1 MARAGKKRTVRST
14 EALRAQLR
22 SLQVL
27 LDAIPAP
34 IFYKDAKGIYR
45 GCNVA
50 FERYLGLSREQIVGK
65 SVYDISPKDLADIYY
80 RADQALFDQP
90 GVQTYE
96 TNVAYA
102 DGVRRDVTF
111 YKATFLGP
119 DGALGGLV
127 GTILDITERK
137 RAEAL
142 LRASEERYRGLIEGS
157 IQGIVVQRD
166 WIALF
171 ANSAF
176 ATMLG
181 YASPAEL
188 IGLDMRRFIM
198 SDHLR
203 LVEGFAA
210 ARLRGEPA
218 PPRYEIQMVRKDG
231 TPLWVEIQPSVVSWE
246 GAPAIIGTLV
256 DVTERRRAEATVR
269 QQEQQLQRS
278 QRIEAIGRL
287 AGGIAH
293 EFNNLLTVIIGRTE
307 LLTGVLPVS
316 HSGSDNLALIAKAGE
331 RAATLTRQLLA
342 FSRKQ
347 VLQQRVVDLNRVVAG
362 MVDLLRPLVGETL
375 ELVTALDRQPV
386 VVKGDPTQIEQV
398 IMNLVL
404 NSRDATPRGGRITI
418 ATQRED
424 PRGVLEVSD
433 TGCGMSAEVQAHL
446 FEPFFTTKAVGK
458 GNGLGL
464 ATVYGIVKQHEGDIA
479 VMSVPS
485 QGTAVRV
492 YLPLLPDAVELEE
505 IERPRPFAGGS
516 ARILLV
522 EDEPAVRDL
531 AQEALARCGY
541 RVLAAATPAEAQAL
555 AEQHHGRINL
565 LLTDVIMPELSGPEL
580 ADRLTRGQR
589 DMRVLYMS
597 GYTDDVLAD
606 HGVPGAGAAFL
617 AKPFTP
623 EALSRAVQDTL
634 EGPLPPETGRDIA
647 DQTRREAAH
656 GGIHPEA

>member
-1 MARAGKKRTVRST
+1 MGRSAG
-14 EALRAQLR
+14 
-22 SLQVL
+22 
-27 LDAIPAP
+27 
-34 IFYKDAKGIYR
+34 
-45 GCNVA
+45 
-50 FERYLGLSREQIVGK
+50 
-65 SVYDISPKDLADIYY
+65 
-80 RADQALFDQP
+80 
-90 GVQTYE
+90 
-96 TNVAYA
+96 
-102 DGVRRDVTF
+102 
-111 YKATFLGP
+111 
-119 DGALGGLV
+119 
-127 GTILDITERK
+127 
-137 RAEAL
+137 
-142 LRASEERYRGLIEGS
+142 
-157 IQGIVVQRD
+157 
-166 WIALF
+166 
-171 ANSAF
+171 
-176 ATMLG
+176 
-181 YASPAEL
+181 
-188 IGLDMRRFIM
+188 
-198 SDHLR
+198 H
-203 LVEGFAA
+203 
-210 ARLRGEPA
+210 
-218 PPRYEIQMVRKDG
+218 PRH
-231 TPLWVEIQPSVVSWE
+231 
-246 GAPAIIGTLV
+246 LV
-256 DVTERRRAEATVR
+256 DITERRRAEATVR

-307 LLTGVLPVS
+307 LLTGVLPLS

-362 MVDLLRPLVGETL
+362 MVELLRPLVGETL
-375 ELVTALDRQPV
+375 DLVTALDLQPV

-398 IMNLVL
+398 IINLVL

-479 VMSVPS
+479 VTSVPG
-485 QGTAVRV
+485 QGTTVKV
-492 YLPLLPDAVELEE
+492 HLPLLPDAVEFEE

-531 AQEALARCGY
+531 AHEALARCGY

-555 AEQHHGRINL
+555 AEEHHGRIDL

-606 HGVPGAGAAFL
+606 HECPAECPARGRRSWPSPSPQKHSAARCRIPSRARYRPSPDGPSLMKPGARLPAVGSRLRRDVAL
-617 AKPFTP
+617 YIDGG
-623 EALSRAVQDTL
+623 EARSGVGSGLRS
-634 EGPLPPETGRDIA
+634 GHGRTDRTRPREVAMDEHVLRDMIA
-647 DQTRREAAH
+647 DVKAGRATRRAFVQTMVGLGLTAPLALRCWPRRGWPTLSPRRRPSRRPGGEAAVPSASC
-656 GGIHPEA
+656 GGRRRPC

>member
-1 MARAGKKRTVRST
+1 MARAGKKRPVRST
-14 EALRAQLR
+14 EGLRAQLR

-34 IFYKDAKGIYR
+34 IFYKDANGIYR

-65 SVYDISPKDLADIYY
+65 SVYDISPRDLADVYY
-80 RADQALFDQP
+80 RADKALFDRP

-96 TNVAYA
+96 ANVAYA

-137 RAEAL
+137 RAEGL

-166 WIALF
+166 WKALF
-171 ANSAF
+171 TNSAF

-188 IGLDMRRFIM
+188 IGFDVRRFIVP
-198 SDHLR
+198 DHLP

-231 TPLWVEIQPSVVSWE
+231 TALWIEIQPSVVSWE
-246 GAPAIIGTLV
+246 GAPAILGTLV

-269 QQEQQLQRS
+269 QQEEQLRRS

-307 LLTGVLPVS
+307 LLTGVLTPT
-316 HSGSDNLALIAKAGE
+316 HSDNLALIAKAGE

-347 VLQQRVVDLNRVVAG
+347 MLQRKVVDLNRIVAG
-362 MVDLLRPLVGETL
+362 MVELLRPLVGETL
-375 ELVTALDRQPV
+375 ELVTALDPRPV
-386 VVKGDPTQIEQV
+386 PVKSDPPQIEQV

-404 NSRDATPRGGRITI
+404 NARDATPRGGRITI
-418 ATQRED
+418 ATECGQPAGASGAPGRD
-424 PRGVLEVSD
+424 PRGVLEVRD

-479 VMSVPS
+479 VTSVPG
-485 QGTAVRV
+485 QGTTVRV
-492 YLPLLPDAVELEE
+492 YLPLGPDAFELEE
-505 IERPRPFAGGS
+505 IERPRPRPLAAGS
-516 ARILLV
+516 ASILLV
-522 EDEPAVRDL
+522 EDEPAVREL
-531 AQEALARCGY
+531 AKEALARCGY

-555 AEQHHGRINL
+555 AEQHAGRIDL

-589 DMRVLYMS
+589 RMRVLYMS
-597 GYTDDVLAD
+597 GYTDDVLAA
-606 HGVPGAGAAFL
+606 HGVPGAGAALL

-623 EALSRAVQDTL
+623 DALSRAVQDTL
-634 EGPLPPETGRDIA
+634 EEAPPPEAEG
-647 DQTRREAAH
+647 
-656 GGIHPEA
+656 P